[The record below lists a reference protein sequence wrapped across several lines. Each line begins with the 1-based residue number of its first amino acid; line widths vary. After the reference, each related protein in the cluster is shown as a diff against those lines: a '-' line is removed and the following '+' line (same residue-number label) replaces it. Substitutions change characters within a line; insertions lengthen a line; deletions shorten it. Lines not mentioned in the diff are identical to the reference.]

1 MRFRIPPRLLA
12 LAAGLTAMV
21 LGAAAWYAWVEDFGL
36 FDGLYMSVITLTTVG
51 YEEVQPLDRSGRV
64 FTMFYISTGVGVLFY
79 TAGTIVEDVVAG
91 SIAQALGVRGRSR
104 RAGRMR
110 DHIVVCGLGR
120 VGSEVVRQL
129 HERGG
134 RVLAIDSDE
143 QRLEVARELGVDYL
157 FGDATDQAQLER
169 ANLDHARALVAAV
182 HGRREYLHR
191 AHGARAQPGSFHYG
205 ARDLGRRGAAPGG
218 GGRGPRDLA
227 VPHRRRAHGRSGAR
241 PTHKRPRRLT
251 ASGAGGGIGCWG

>member
-1 MRFRIPPRLLA
+1 MRFWIPPRLLV

-21 LGAAAWYAWVEDFGL
+21 LAAAAWYAWVEDFGT
-36 FDGLYMSVITLTTVG
+36 FDGLYMAVITLTTVG
-51 YEEVQPLDRSGRV
+51 YEEVEPLDRSGRV
-64 FTMFYISTGVGVLFY
+64 FTMFHINTGVGVLFY

-129 HERGG
+129 HERGE
-134 RVLAIDSDE
+134 RVPAIDSDE

-169 ANLDHARALVAAV
+169 ANLDHALALVAAV
-182 HGRREYLHR
+182 HSDAENTFIVLT
-191 AHGARAQPGSFHYG
+191 ARALNPGLSIT
-205 ARDLGRRGAAPGG
+205 ARAISDA
-218 GGRGPRDLA
+218 A
-227 VPHRRRAHGRSGAR
+227 VPRLEAAGADHVLSPYR
-241 PTHKRPRRLT
+241 I
-251 ASGAGGGIGCWG
+251 AGERMAEAALGPHTNARGG